1 MLWIQ
6 WHCAKINNSFGDDMN
21 YTLNIG
27 VWNSVFA
34 VPSSVVDKY
43 IKLASGNSLKLLLFL
58 LRHGGETYSAERL
71 KTELGFFEYGE
82 LEDAALFWV
91 QRNIISFS
99 NGEDG
104 WLEAAKESS
113 DVLKNVPAA
122 ESGILDFADNSESS
136 KQVTT
141 ENETNAVSQL
151 SDIVSLPK
159 QSKISPIS
167 VSSGEIARR
176 IREDSSVKALY
187 DEAEKLYGKP
197 LTQRDNQTII
207 SLVDHFGLPVAV
219 AMMLLQYCSRVKK
232 LTPHYIQSV
241 AAEWFEN
248 GIVTVEAAN
257 ARIRSMEKQ
266 NDFEEHIHE
275 ALQMTVALTPGQTK
289 YLRKWSN
296 EWGFSEEMIILAIN
310 MTVEQ
315 IGNPKF
321 SYANKILES
330 WKNEN
335 ITTEEQVNNKQRTY
349 SSGKSSGDTHSSSFD
364 MDDVMAMIKNR
375 YNEG

>member
-1 MLWIQ
+1 
-6 WHCAKINNSFGDDMN
+6 MN

-27 VWNSVFA
+27 EWNSVFA

-71 KTELGFFEYGE
+71 RIELGFVEYGE

-91 QRNIISFS
+91 QRNIISYS
-99 NGEDG
+99 STEDG
-104 WLEAAKESS
+104 WFDAAQEHSQAAQSASVSENVLISSNSSVTDATSTESVVS
-113 DVLKNVPAA
+113 SFIPDN
-122 ESGILDFADNSESS
+122 ILPQ
-136 KQVTT
+136 KQG
-141 ENETNAVSQL
+141 A
-151 SDIVSLPK
+151 
-159 QSKISPIS
+159 KISPVS

-176 IREDSSVKALY
+176 IREDSSVKALFE
-187 DEAEKLYGKP
+187 EAEKLYSKA
-197 LTQRDNQTII
+197 LSQRDNQTII
-207 SLVDHFGLPVAV
+207 SLVDHYGLPVPV

-241 AAEWFEN
+241 ACEWFEN
-248 GIVTVEAAN
+248 GVVTVDAAN
-257 ARIRSMEKQ
+257 SRICSMEKQ
-266 NDFEEHIHE
+266 NDIEEHIHE

-289 YLRKWSN
+289 YLKKWTN
-296 EWGFSEEMIILAIN
+296 EWNFSEEMIIHAIN

-321 SYANKILES
+321 SYTNKILES
-330 WKNEN
+330 WKSEN
-335 ITTEEQVNNKQRTY
+335 ITTVQQVDDRQKTY
-349 SSGKSSGDTHSSSFD
+349 SSGKTSSSDTHSSSFD
-364 MDDVMAMIKNR
+364 MDDVMTMIKNR